1 MTLTLYYHPGT
12 CSLAP
17 TIALDEAGAD
27 YRLEKADIRGKPPE
41 WLEINPKGSV
51 PALRTDR
58 GVLTENPVILG
69 YVAQTHPEANLAP
82 VDDSYAFGALQ
93 SFNMYIAS
101 TIHPLFA
108 RAFFIPDTDDAKAKA
123 RELLV
128 KKLTILHDHLFQGP
142 WVRGE
147 SYTIA
152 DPYLCV
158 VERWAEKNGLFS
170 DGAFPKLDEHL
181 RRMLA
186 RPAVQRAIEKH
197 G

>member
-17 TIALDEAGAD
+17 AIALEEAGAD
-27 YRLEKADIRGKPPE
+27 YRLEKADIRSKPPE

-51 PALRTDR
+51 PALGTDR

-69 YVAQTHPEANLAP
+69 YIAQTHPEANLAP
-82 VDDSYAFGALQ
+82 NDDSYAFGALQ

-108 RAFFIPDTDDAKAKA
+108 RAFFIPDTDEAKAKA
-123 RELLV
+123 RDLLV
-128 KKLTILHDHLFQGP
+128 KKLTILEDHLFQGP

-147 SYTIA
+147 AYTIA
-152 DPYLCV
+152 DAYLCV
-158 VERWAEKNGLFS
+158 MERWAEKNGLFA